1 MQIHELTQPKKSKL
15 DEVDFVGPDS
25 VFAQAKSAIQT
36 RGQSLVNPQVAKDA
50 QQARYQADIA
60 NSIAQGKAAGLDKK
74 PTLNSALIKLKA
86 NPAATQYV
94 AGIVAKWPEDAKIL
108 ASKRTLGN
116 TPTSTGGVATTTAQ
130 GVEHKADPNNPNVE
144 LDFYRN
150 QPKTQPA
157 QPAPTTP
164 VAGTPATA
172 TAPVA
177 VKAAKNKADAAQRNA
192 DIEKTKQAN
201 AVKNQQDAAI
211 KAAADAAKAK
221 PGFQQTAA
229 DKLAIKSANTRGI
242 REDNAQAFSNMAG
255 QLSPDVAKAN
265 ADVAKANA
273 NLSNDIKAWIDSQL
287 KTTSLEALNKAENDG
302 LEGLKGFGE
311 QIKKYLNNMVQDHN
325 NIPAQQKTLE
335 SLVSLAVAANHVV
348 DFERRIGGGNNLRY
362 QARQGTQAQPV
373 QTGLTPAQLQKLNAQ
388 AAQAG
393 GSAPQK
399 TGNDFW
405 DSLIIQALG
414 SR

>member
-1 MQIHELTQPKKSKL
+1 MQIHEITQPKKSQL

-36 RGQSLVNPQVAKDA
+36 RGKSLYDPQVAKDA

-60 NSIAQGKAAGLDKK
+60 NSLAKGKAAGLDKK
-74 PTLNSALIKLKA
+74 PTLDSALIKVKA

-94 AGIVAKWPEDAKIL
+94 AGIVAKWP
-108 ASKRTLGN
+108 SVSSMGGTL
-116 TPTSTGGVATTTAQ
+116 TQTTTGQ
-130 GVEHKADPNNPNVE
+130 INKADPNNPNVE
-144 LDFYRN
+144 LDYYKRN
-150 QPKTQPA
+150 QPKTQPT

-172 TAPVA
+172 TV
-177 VKAAKNKADAAQRNA
+177 VDKATKNKADAAQRNA

-201 AVKNQQDAAI
+201 AVKNQEDAAI

-242 REDNAQAFSNMAG
+242 REDGAQAFKDTTQKLG
-255 QLSPDVAKAN
+255 QTFKGQERELNLNDEQVKAK
-265 ADVAKANA
+265 
-273 NLSNDIKAWIDSQL
+273 IKAWIDSQL
-287 KTTSLEALNKAENDG
+287 KTTSLETLYKAETDG
-302 LEGLKGFGE
+302 LEGLKGFGT
-311 QIKKYLNNMVQDHN
+311 QIGKYLDSMVQDHN
-325 NIPAQQKTLE
+325 NIPAQQKTLA
-335 SLVSLAVAANHVV
+335 SLVSLVVAANHLV
-348 DFERRIGGGNNLRY
+348 DFERRVTGGNNLRF
-362 QARQGTQAQPV
+362 QARQDTQAQPV
-373 QTGLTPAQLQKLNAQ
+373 QTGLTTDQLQKLNAQ

-393 GSAPQK
+393 GPDPQE
-399 TGNDFW
+399 TGNKFW
-405 DSLIIQALG
+405 DDLIKQALG

>member
-36 RGQSLVNPQVAKDA
+36 RGRSLYDPQAAKDA

-60 NSIAQGKAAGLDKK
+60 NSLAQGKAAGLDKK

-94 AGIVAKWPEDAKIL
+94 AGIVAKWP
-108 ASKRTLGN
+108 SVSSMGGTL
-116 TPTSTGGVATTTAQ
+116 TQTTTGQ
-130 GVEHKADPNNPNVE
+130 INKANPNNPNVE
-144 LDFYRN
+144 LDYYERN
-150 QPKTQPA
+150 PPKTQPA
-157 QPAPTTP
+157 QPVPTTP

-172 TAPVA
+172 PV
-177 VKAAKNKADAAQRNA
+177 VDKATKNKADAAQRNA
-192 DIEKTKQAN
+192 DIEKTTQAT

-242 REDNAQAFSNMAG
+242 REDNAQAFQDTTQKLG
-255 QLSPDVAKAN
+255 QTFKDGERVLNPNDEQVNAK
-265 ADVAKANA
+265 
-273 NLSNDIKAWIDSQL
+273 IKAWINSQL
-287 KTTSLEALNKAENDG
+287 KTTSLEALYTAENDG
-302 LEGLKGFGE
+302 LEGLKGFGV
-311 QIKKYLNNMVQDHN
+311 QIRKYLDNMVQDHN

-335 SLVSLAVAANHVV
+335 SLVSLVVAANHLV
-348 DFERRIGGGNNLRY
+348 DFEQRIGAGNNLRY

-373 QTGLTPAQLQKLNAQ
+373 QSGLTTAQLQKLNAQ
-388 AAQAG
+388 ATQAG
-393 GSAPQK
+393 GPDPQK

-405 DSLIIQALG
+405 DNLIIQALG